1 MMNQALSSA
10 QGHCA
15 NWNAGKCLGAM
26 LRYDKKGKAMH
37 MWIDEN
43 LAGKDCTVTKGCDY
57 FNHIVTPSLNTGY

>member
-1 MMNQALSSA
+1 MKKSSKQDA
-10 QGHCA
+10 RRYCA